1 MEPRLIKTEE
11 DHEASLAEVER
22 LVALDPAPNTPEGD
36 RLELLATLV
45 EEYEKDHFPIE
56 KPTPIEAILFRMEQQ
71 GLEQKDLIPYIG
83 SKSKVSEVLSG
94 KRRLTLRMVRALNQG
109 LGIPLEVLTHEHDVV
124 RREPGKGDRPM
135 STAKKVKVEMHK
147 GEEYEFSDVT
157 RIEHDRYKYELYRDR
172 EIVAVLNKW
181 DVKNF
186 ITEEQKQE
194 QDN

>member
-1 MEPRLIKTEE
+1 
-11 DHEASLAEVER
+11 
-22 LVALDPAPNTPEGD
+22 
-36 RLELLATLV
+36 
-45 EEYEKDHFPIE
+45 
-56 KPTPIEAILFRMEQQ
+56 
-71 GLEQKDLIPYIG
+71 
-83 SKSKVSEVLSG
+83 
-94 KRRLTLRMVRALNQG
+94 
-109 LGIPLEVLTHEHDVV
+109 
-124 RREPGKGDRPM
+124 M